1 MNKIRLTGHQ
11 IASMHAFMQN
21 RSTEKGLVEVESFE
35 ARWCRYLTRTDI
47 SISVLWEYIVPRRTN
62 R

>member
-1 MNKIRLTGHQ
+1 MNKIKLTAYQ

-21 RSTEKGLVEVESFE
+21 RSTEKGLVKVESLE
-35 ARWCRYLTRTDI
+35 ARWCRNRTRTDI
-47 SISVLWEYIVPRRTN
+47 SIYVSWEYIVPWRTD